1 MEYIYSAL
9 LLHKVGKKVE
19 ESRVKAIL
27 NAAGVT
33 PDEGRIKVLL
43 AALDGVNID
52 EAIASANMPL
62 ASSADFPSSFFSSF
76 FFSTGPQ
83 QIATI
88 PLVSTRILPDALASS
103 ILPPS
108 TPASKTLILPSSGV

>member
-62 ASSADFPSSFFSSF
+62 ATTQLQLVNLYQLQRKKRKRKMKENLLRKHQLVWQDYLVKFFLFFLFP
-76 FFSTGPQ
+76 
-83 QIATI
+83 
-88 PLVSTRILPDALASS
+88 
-103 ILPPS
+103 
-108 TPASKTLILPSSGV
+108 KTQSQFYI

>member
-62 ASSADFPSSFFSSF
+62 A
-76 FFSTGPQ
+76 TT
-83 QIATI
+83 QIAASESV
-88 PLVSTRILPDALASS
+88 PVAKKKEEKKDEGKSAEEASAGLAG
-103 ILPPS
+103 LF
-108 TPASKTLILPSSGV
+108 G